1 MNSILVTQ
9 TLLEK
14 ADLSNSISR
23 IDDKSFLK
31 FDQSKFSEYDIMD
44 KKKVEKSFVA
54 SSCANLKSIILDI

>member
-9 TLLEK
+9 NLLEK
-14 ADLSNSISR
+14 VDLNNSIAR

-31 FDQSKFSEYDIMD
+31 FDQSKMSEYDIID
-44 KKKVEKSFVA
+44 KRKIDKSFVA